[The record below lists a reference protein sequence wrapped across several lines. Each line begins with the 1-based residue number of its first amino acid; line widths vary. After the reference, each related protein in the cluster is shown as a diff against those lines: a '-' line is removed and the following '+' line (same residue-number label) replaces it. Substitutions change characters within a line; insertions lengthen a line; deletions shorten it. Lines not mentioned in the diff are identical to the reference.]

1 MFYVRTTG
9 GSMMA
14 ITPRAT
20 ASVTVKKDSS
30 VVKNASNQ
38 KPLNKKKT

>member
-1 MFYVRTTG
+1 MYYVRTTG

-20 ASVTVKKDSS
+20 ASVTVKKDPVSMKEMS
-30 VVKNASNQ
+30 KQKKAS
-38 KPLNKKKT
+38 KKKS